1 MSVLTFQ
8 TCYVMYMYI
17 RLQHYRVWLFESY
30 IKMWPI
36 IYSYFYCDFIL
47 ELNIVM
53 NILKLFILI
62 LKMHVHVS
70 SLKIINKICC
80 IYMYNFLFSLF
91 ENIGL
96 IKVKIIKIQSLMN
109 TKKHYLHSCQPLHY
123 EKKGGGCRPMVFST
137 IFFSTIFQLY
147 IIVISFIGGGNPE

>member
-1 MSVLTFQ
+1 MLIWTLSTVMIMSVLAFQ

-109 TKKHYLHSCQPLHY
+109 TKKALFTLLSTTALW
-123 EKKGGGCRPMVFST
+123 KKRGRV
-137 IFFSTIFQLY
+137 
-147 IIVISFIGGGNPE
+147 